1 MFSETRW
8 TVEAGL
14 LASTYENYQ
23 ELEGLWRW
31 YLIEYKDREAKLRVL
46 SVQTKMMRTFD
57 YFYGLRLGILLL
69 RHSDNL
75 SASLQTKDLYAA
87 EAQTT
92 AKHTVATLKKMRTDE
107 NCHLFWED
115 IT

>member
-1 MFSETRW
+1 MFSGTRW
-8 TVEAGL
+8 TVEGGL

-23 ELEGLWRW
+23 ELEELWHW
-31 YLIEYKDREAKLRVL
+31 YLIECKDREAKLRVL
-46 SVQTKMMRTFD
+46 GVQTKIIFD

-75 SASLQTKDLYAA
+75 SASLQTKYLYVA

-92 AKHTVATLKKMRTDE
+92 VKHTVATLKKIKTEE
-107 NCHLFWED
+107 NCHLFWEG